1 MEVRVQKCQN
11 CESQNLKNI
20 LFRESGEPDRVFVQ
34 CHDCNEFV
42 ASYVIS
48 TMGYYHNG
56 KGFESFLRGVNRSGG
71 FMSGRNIKKLF
82 SERKELEAQA
92 FNDVLNQ
99 LHLKLEKEKEKERKK
114 DGDSQTKL

>member
-82 SERKELEAQA
+82 SERKDLEAQA
-92 FNDVLNQ
+92 FKDVLNQ
-99 LHLKLEKEKEKERKK
+99 LHIRLEKEKQRKE
-114 DGDSQTKL
+114 DSDSQTKL